1 MSPMLRR
8 LILLDIDGTLV
19 GRTHH
24 IPADAAQAV
33 KAARAKGH
41 LVMICTGRASSEI
54 EGHILGVGFDGLI
67 AVSGAYIEVDGML
80 CGERFIK
87 PDVVTRATAV
97 FDRLGVDYLWQS
109 SKGMWATPGYLKR
122 LMVFARF
129 SESEEELSRWH
140 DIDGSRKEAD
150 ELGWDIGE
158 LVPASKGTFL
168 ASDDDDLS
176 VDDVRRALGDDL
188 VTINGSM
195 GAFAKVNGEV
205 MIPGVTK
212 GSALREVAALMDIP
226 MGDTVAIGDS
236 DNDLPMLEAA
246 GTAVA
251 MGNGTDSVK
260 CVADFTTDDVDD
272 GGIRKAFERLHL
284 I

>member
-1 MSPMLRR
+1 MAPMSRR

-19 GRTHH
+19 GRTHRV
-24 IPADAAQAV
+24 PADAAQAV
-33 KAARAKGH
+33 KAAQANGH

-54 EGHILGVGFDGLI
+54 EGHILEVGFDGLI
-67 AVSGAYIEVDGML
+67 AVSGAYIEVGGMM

-97 FDRLGVDYLWQS
+97 LDKLGVDYLWQS
-109 SKGMWATPGYLKR
+109 SKGMWATARYLER
-122 LMVFARF
+122 LMVVARF
-129 SESEEELSRWH
+129 GRTDEELSRWH
-140 DIDGSRKEAD
+140 DIDDSRREAD
-150 ELGWDIGE
+150 ELGWGIGE

-168 ASDDDDLS
+168 VPDGLDLS

-212 GSALREVAALMDIP
+212 GSALRDVATLMDIP
-226 MGDTVAIGDS
+226 MSRTVAIGDS
-236 DNDLPMLEAA
+236 DNDLAMLEMA

-251 MGNGTDSVK
+251 MGNGADSVK
-260 CVADFTTDDVDD
+260 RIADFVTDDVDG
-272 GGIRKAFERLHL
+272 GGIRNAFSRLHL